1 MYEEE
6 KKKRKDKKSRWKDIK
21 ISTNERF
28 RRAKDMILGSWS
40 CYRSLSVFR
49 DEIIRSKFLETFFY
63 MRFYYLLNSSCV
75 ILRGSCHF
83 FLTYRECKR
92 LFYHCQSP
100 YGHTNWVT
108 AEGTTFEN
116 NWNINASP
124 SIFTITI
131 NNSGH
136 AIFEYRS
143 DPCSHEH
150 YWTSSWIEF
159 FKLACIGL
167 MFFKP
172 YFNYWFSSVHNCE
185 DGFKNRFFNCTNMI
199 FHIFIV
205 ITQYFCYLRSL
216 YLLFKVW
223 FSLPYVS
230 FQSNWAWKPLKLGL
244 SIRPFKIF
252 LQMTHHEIEANRKIK
267 IVRLWLVFMFLIWPL
282 SAVSDNK
289 ILTVKA
295 FWSCNGK
302 WRSTS

>member
-21 ISTNERF
+21 ISTNEPF

-83 FLTYRECKR
+83 FLTYRECKI

-143 DPCSHEH
+143 DPCSYEH

-159 FKLACIGL
+159 FKLAWIGL

-185 DGFKNRFFNCTNMI
+185 DGFNTRFFNCTNMI

-223 FSLPYVS
+223 
-230 FQSNWAWKPLKLGL
+230 
-244 SIRPFKIF
+244 
-252 LQMTHHEIEANRKIK
+252 
-267 IVRLWLVFMFLIWPL
+267 
-282 SAVSDNK
+282 SAVPIISTLNR
-289 ILTVKA
+289 ILSTDIYASYYLAVLCI
-295 FWSCNGK
+295 FRREISISITPSSVPTPYMSRTSCS
-302 WRSTS
+302 RR